1 MVNYLVNDGL
11 YNFKQ
16 QVDLFRLV
24 KEQLIAWRPAVLLFF
39 CPLGIGSCYDVY
51 NQYGS
56 FICLD

>member
-16 QVDLFRLV
+16 QVDLFRPV

-39 CPLGIGSCYDVY
+39 CPLGIGSCYGVY
-51 NQYGS
+51 MGHL
-56 FICLD
+56 FI